1 MGASSEHFRLGASR
15 QCGGRF
21 RGRLPMT
28 RWVAATGNEEMV
40 MEFLPALL
48 LLAVT
53 AAGISLVLWWSVLLR
68 QAPGLLA
75 AEPFL
80 SGAAPVEHAVSR
92 YHVRWYTITMV
103 FLAFDMEMVF
113 MYPWAVVVAQIGPKA
128 VIEMFG
134 FLAVLV
140 VGVVYA
146 WREGAFR
153 WV

>member
-1 MGASSEHFRLGASR
+1 MA
-15 QCGGRF
+15 
-21 RGRLPMT
+21 
-28 RWVAATGNEEMV
+28 
-40 MEFLPALL
+40 EFLPALL
-48 LLAVT
+48 LLAVV
-53 AAGISLVLWWSVLLR
+53 AVGVSAVYGWSFLVR
-68 QAPGLLA
+68 QARGTLTTA
-75 AEPFL
+75 PFV
-80 SGAAPVEHAVSR
+80 SGVEPVEHAVSR

-153 WV
+153 WT